1 MKTDSSESRTGPALP
16 RRLRLLAIT
25 TGFFA
30 GFVFLPEVIPLLLA
44 LMLIV
49 GAAVQSWTH
58 RAGKWL
64 LIAGAFSVTLVS
76 AESFMAQSIEFRAAP
91 SFNFDTIALP
101 LSLFILTVLIVWC
114 DVWLIAHAIKSRH
127 RSEMPEQKYFH
138 PLNFLVWLTAAGASA
153 VFIPEAARQTMFLLR
168 HVVGTGLDD
177 VPAIVLPGLI
187 LLVLDVALLI
197 QGIKA
202 LHAYMSHRHTIAA

>member
-1 MKTDSSESRTGPALP
+1 MKTDSSESRTSPVFP
-16 RRLRLLAIT
+16 RGLRLLAII
-25 TGFFA
+25 TGSFA

-49 GAAVQSWTH
+49 GAAVQPWTH

-76 AESFMAQSIEFRAAP
+76 AESFIAQSLELQASP
-91 SFNFDTIALP
+91 SFNFDTMALP
-101 LSLFILTVLIVWC
+101 LFLFILTVLIVWC

-127 RSEMPEQKYFH
+127 RSEVSGPEYFH

-153 VFIPEAARQTMFLLR
+153 LFIPEATRQTMFLLR
-168 HVVGTGLDD
+168 HVVGTGLGD
-177 VPAIVLPGLI
+177 VPAIVLPGLV
-187 LLVLDVALLI
+187 LLVLDLALLI

-202 LHAYMSHRHTIAA
+202 LHEYLFRRHRIAA